1 MKGDFS
7 RQTFNSKKHY
17 RSVMMQQGRV
27 QLDSDINEQQSITQY
42 FDESQ
47 AADIIGTS
55 GVPRANYNG
64 NGFKIEISDGGKD
77 LAVSKGHIYVNGILC
92 ENDKDN
98 VTLKKQPDL
107 PGYSLPSQPGIYLI
121 YLDVWHRC
129 INALDD
135 PDIREKALG
144 GPDTTTRLKTIWM
157 IKCIKVA
164 ERGTKTECKNFLS
177 GWAPYPF
184 QSGRLTAK
192 TEELQQDT
200 GPCQLPKSSGYHSL
214 ENQLY
219 RIEIHR
225 GGSHGQATFKW
236 SRENGSVEASI
247 KTVSSKTITLNN
259 LRRDPALGFTNSQ
272 WVEIV
277 TDKTELATEPDGQPS
292 SLVKIASI
300 HPSKPEVTIDTNQ
313 PQVSSDMHPK
323 MRRWDHTKGD
333 ANGIPLN
340 SVTWHDIEYGI
351 KVNFSNGTYHS
362 GDYWLIPAR
371 TAINSE
377 TGIIEWPLDETGTQP
392 ASELCHGVK
401 HNYSPLALAD
411 FDGTVFALLQDS
423 DCRQVFPPLTDIT
436 AADVKYLNTNCLPEL
451 ANAKTVQDAVDILCK
466 NSKGCSTFTVK
477 PQKGWEKIFDYIGEG
492 RDAQICFQTG
502 VYRIEDSIII
512 EKKGNISISGCGA
525 GTQII
530 ASNSESAFKF
540 KNCKEIH
547 ISNISVES
555 GKAGATG
562 KYEHLN
568 GAVSFEDCTSVVI
581 ENTGLSCPSGPE
593 QSCSCITV
601 KNTDAFSDMASGK
614 GIVRITGCNLA
625 IGQSQ
630 SGILL
635 VNTGRAQVE
644 GNILRHPETAK
655 KPGFDEFAKN
665 KVFRAKARKLLISD
679 AYIGSDVSA
688 SDTRNASIS
697 YGGFKIFF
705 NSDRSVAKSWQ
716 DIINANPPEKVTN
729 SGDLLLHAK
738 KIAEKTVIDKNY
750 REASPLLVS
759 LYNAVSKAEI
769 PPAFQGVVVGG
780 KTAKDIR
787 IFNNTIIGTLQG
799 IHVGVSHCAP
809 ASAQPDKAGT
819 ITISGNNIETHLF
832 SAKNERHG
840 IFVGNCDSL
849 LIESNYISLKRDPK
863 KKLMID
869 GIRVYG
875 HLGKF
880 MIIRQNHIV
889 DFRTG
894 ILVKP
899 LNNVSTPLWVVQYN
913 MLNNSERQVVAP
925 DSVKKD
931 QNYA

>member
-1 MKGDFS
+1 MRGDFS
-7 RQTFNSKKHY
+7 RKTFKREKHY
-17 RSVMMQQGRV
+17 RSVLMQQGRV
-27 QLDSDINEQQSITQY
+27 QLDSDINEQQSIIQY
-42 FDESQ
+42 FDESLAQ
-47 AADIIGTS
+47 DTIGVN
-55 GVPRANYNG
+55 GAPRKVYG
-64 NGFKIEISDGGKD
+64 GGFEVSVSDAGKD
-77 LAVSKGHIYVNGILC
+77 LTISKGHIYVNGILC
-92 ENDKDN
+92 ENDNNN
-98 VTLKKQPDL
+98 VTFIKQEDL
-107 PGYSLPSQPGIYLI
+107 PNASLPSQQGIYLV
-121 YLDVWHRC
+121 YLDAWHRS

-144 GPDTTTRLKTIWM
+144 GPDTTARLKTIWQV
-157 IKCIKVA
+157 KCFKVA
-164 ERGTKTECKNFLS
+164 ERETKTECKDFLS
-177 GWAPYPF
+177 GWTPYPDP
-184 QSGRLTAK
+184 SGKLTAK
-192 TEELQQDT
+192 TEALQQDT
-200 GPCQLPKSSGYHSL
+200 GPCMLPESAGYRSL

-219 RIEIHR
+219 RIEIHK
-225 GGSHGQATFKW
+225 GGAQNQATFKW
-236 SRENGSVEASI
+236 SRENSSVEAPI
-247 KTVSSKTITLNN
+247 DKISSKTITLLN
-259 LRRDPALGFTNSQ
+259 LRRDPVLGFNNSQ

-277 TDKTELATEPDGQPS
+277 TNKSELCTEPFSRPS
-292 SLVKIASI
+292 TLAKITSVD
-300 HPSKPEVTIDTNQ
+300 PSNPEIIVDTDQSPVTA
-313 PQVSSDMHPK
+313 DMHPK
-323 MRRWDHTKGD
+323 LRRWDHSKGD
-333 ANGIPLN
+333 ANGITLQAGA
-340 SVTWHDIEYGI
+340 WHDIEYGI
-351 KVNFSNGTYHS
+351 KVKFDAGTYYS

-371 TAINSE
+371 TAVNEE
-377 TGIIEWPLDETGTQP
+377 TGNIEWPFDKSSNQP
-392 ASELCHGVK
+392 LSESSHGIK
-401 HNYSPLALAD
+401 HHYCPLALVD
-411 FDGTVFALLQDS
+411 FDGSIFTLLQDS

-436 AADVKYLNTNCLPEL
+436 AADVKYLNTDCLPEL
-451 ANAKTVQDAVDILCK
+451 ANAKTVQDAIDILCK
-466 NSKGCSTFTVK
+466 NSKGCSTFTVTPK
-477 PQKGWEKIFDYIGEG
+477 KGWEKIFDYIGEG
-492 RDAQICFQTG
+492 KDAQICFQAG
-502 VYRIEDSIII
+502 VFKTEEPIII

-540 KNCKEIH
+540 KSCKEIH

-581 ENTGLSCPSGPE
+581 ENAILSCPSGPE
-593 QSCSCITV
+593 QSCTCVTV
-601 KNTDAFSDMASGK
+601 RNSDSFPDAATGK
-614 GIVRITGCNLA
+614 GLVSIGRCNIV

-630 SGILL
+630 SGILIVNAARAL
-635 VNTGRAQVE
+635 VE
-644 GNILRHPETAK
+644 DNILRHPETAK
-655 KPGFDEFAKN
+655 KAGFDEFAKN
-665 KVFRAKARKLLISD
+665 KVFRAKAKKLLISD

-688 SDTRNASIS
+688 SASRNTSVS

-705 NSDRSVAKSWQ
+705 NSDKSVAKSWQ
-716 DIINANPPEKVTN
+716 DIINANPPEKVKNT
-729 SGDLLLHAK
+729 GELLLHAK
-738 KIAEKTVIDKNY
+738 KIAEKTIIDKNY

-759 LYNAVSKAEI
+759 LYNVISRAEL
-769 PPAFQGVVVGG
+769 PPAFQGIVVGG

-787 IFNNTIIGTLQG
+787 ILNNTVIGVLQG
-799 IHVGVSHCAP
+799 IHIGVSHN
-809 ASAQPDKAGT
+809 ASATSPPDKAGT
-819 ITISGNNIETHLF
+819 VTISGNNIETHLF

-849 LIESNYISLKRDPK
+849 LVESNYISIKRDPK

-913 MLNNSERQVVAP
+913 MLHNSEKQVVAP

>member
-1 MKGDFS
+1 MRGDFS
-7 RQTFNSKKHY
+7 RQTFNRKKNY

-27 QLDSDINEQQSITQY
+27 QLDSDWNEQQAITQY
-42 FDESQ
+42 YDESQ
-47 AADIIGTS
+47 AQDIIGCNGAPKEIYS
-55 GVPRANYNG
+55 G
-64 NGFKIEISDGGKD
+64 GFKIGVAQSKKD
-77 LAVSKGHIYVNGILC
+77 LAIAKGHIYVDGILC
-92 ENDKDN
+92 ENEIDEL
-98 VTLKKQPDL
+98 TLKKQQNL
-107 PGYSLPSQPGIYLI
+107 SVSSLPSLPGIYLVYI
-121 YLDVWHRC
+121 DVWQRC

-144 GPDTTTRLKTIWM
+144 GPDTTTRIKTVWQV
-157 IKCIKVA
+157 KCFKVA
-164 ERGTKTECKNFLS
+164 ERGTKIECKNIGS
-177 GWAPYPF
+177 GWIPPAS
-184 QSGRLTAK
+184 SGRLTAK

-219 RIEIHR
+219 RLEIQK
-225 GGSHGQATFKW
+225 GGSHAQATFKW

-277 TDKTELATEPDGQPS
+277 TDKTELAAEPDGQPS
-292 SLVKIASI
+292 SLVKITSI
-300 HPSKPEVTIDTNQ
+300 HPSKPEVTVDTNQ

-340 SVTWHDIEYGI
+340 SGTWHDIEYGI

-401 HNYSPLALAD
+401 RHYSPLALVD

-466 NSKGCSTFTVK
+466 NSKGCSTFTVT

-492 RDAQICFQTG
+492 KDAQICFQAG
-502 VYRIEDSIII
+502 VFKTEEPIII
-512 EKKGNISISGCGA
+512 EKKGNILISGCGA

-530 ASNSESAFKF
+530 ASNYEAAFKF

-581 ENTGLSCPSGPE
+581 ENAILSCPSGPE
-593 QSCSCITV
+593 QSCTCVTV
-601 KNTDAFSDMASGK
+601 INSDSFPDAATGK
-614 GIVRITGCNLA
+614 GLVSIGRCNVV

-630 SGILL
+630 SGILIVNAARAL
-635 VNTGRAQVE
+635 VE
-644 GNILRHPETAK
+644 DNILRHPETAK
-655 KPGFDEFAKN
+655 KAGFDEFAKN
-665 KVFRAKARKLLISD
+665 KVFRAKAKKLLISD

-688 SDTRNASIS
+688 SASRNTSVS
-697 YGGFKIFF
+697 YGRFKIFF
-705 NSDRSVAKSWQ
+705 NSDKSVAKSWQ
-716 DIINANPPEKVTN
+716 DIIDANPPEKVKNT
-729 SGDLLLHAK
+729 GELLIHAK
-738 KIAEKTVIDKNY
+738 KIAEKAILDKKF
-750 REASPLLVS
+750 RETSPLLMS
-759 LYNAVSKAEI
+759 LYNIVSKTEL
-769 PPAFQGVVVGG
+769 PPAFQGIVVGG

-787 IFNNTIIGTLQG
+787 ILNNTVIGVLQG
-799 IHVGVSHCAP
+799 IHIGVSHS
-809 ASAQPDKAGT
+809 ASATSPPDKAGT
-819 ITISGNNIETHLF
+819 VKISGNNIGTHLF

-849 LIESNYISLKRDPK
+849 LVESNYINIQRDPK
-863 KKLMID
+863 KKIMID

-880 MIIRQNHIV
+880 MIIRQNHVV

-894 ILVKP
+894 IFIKP
-899 LNNVSTPLWVVQYN
+899 LNVVSTPLWLVQYN
-913 MLNNSERQVVAP
+913 MLQNSEKQVDAP
-925 DSVKKD
+925 NSVKKE